1 MYCTE
6 CGNKLNDGTRF
17 CGNCGAAASP
27 NGACGTPPKNE
38 ETVPASEEQ
47 AASDRP
53 LTRRTAL
60 KIAGAVAGGA
70 VMLTPLAW
78 CATRSAEDKINEGND
93 EVIKGLDLAK
103 DVLPMGSVVELEGG
117 RFMVTCNTALTPNH
131 DGTFKVFD
139 YYGAAWPTGLQSVF
153 NEVYSSA
160 AFNASDIKRVLFVGY
175 ADEESKDFRDYVSSY
190 DRVAYD
196 PSTYSKGTE
205 PKYYDAGTRV
215 EKDLK
220 YRLQG
225 KRSEEL
231 YGADGKFKGGLIC
244 SDTGSEG

>member
-1 MYCTE
+1 M
-6 CGNKLNDGTRF
+6 GNAITRRQALK
-17 CGNCGAAASP
+17 AAAI
-27 NGACGTPPKNE
+27 G
-38 ETVPASEEQ
+38 
-47 AASDRP
+47 
-53 LTRRTAL
+53 
-60 KIAGAVAGGA
+60 GGA
-70 VMLTPLAW
+70 LAAAALTGCSGGSTGL
-78 CATRSAEDKINEGND
+78 DKMNEGNS
-93 EVIKGLDLAK
+93 EVISGLDLAK